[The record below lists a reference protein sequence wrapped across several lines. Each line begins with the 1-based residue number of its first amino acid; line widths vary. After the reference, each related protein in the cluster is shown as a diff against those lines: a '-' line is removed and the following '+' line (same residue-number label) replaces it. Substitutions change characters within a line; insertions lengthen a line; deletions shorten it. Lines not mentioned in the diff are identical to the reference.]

1 MPACGTGCTAS
12 CSTSCPPLGCRL
24 VAGQHRRGVGARHKG
39 GELTGPNPT
48 DRGIPAQ
55 ACNQGVGGMADA
67 SGISEDSLA
76 WTSQWYLREQALR
89 KPNTV
94 LVNRHLFL
102 PTAAAAPG
110 IPLGAAVGDSGRAVF
125 AQPLAR
131 LVPKAS
137 SSVTGVRLRVRMS
150 STSCS

>member
-89 KPNTV
+89 KPTLCWSTV
-94 LVNRHLFL
+94 
-102 PTAAAAPG
+102 T
-110 IPLGAAVGDSGRAVF
+110 
-125 AQPLAR
+125 
-131 LVPKAS
+131 S
-137 SSVTGVRLRVRMS
+137 SCR
-150 STSCS
+150 